1 MAENT
6 ATTRTRRVHQRAG
19 SAQIA
24 AYIHSL
30 SDRHAETARKALEA
44 AATTPPSPLP
54 QGAAG

>member
-1 MAENT
+1 MAHNT

-30 SDRHAETARKALEA
+30 SDRHAVAARKALEA
-44 AATTPPSPLP
+44 AAPSPPSPLAP
-54 QGAAG
+54 RATG